1 MYKSSFM
8 CYIEKS
14 SQILKCRKSKVRY
27 MIFEIKSNY
36 KVDSILQII
45 YVIELNLITKDGT
58 LKNSHHKLPLQPNLF
73 PMAS

>member
-1 MYKSSFM
+1 
-8 CYIEKS
+8 
-14 SQILKCRKSKVRY
+14 